1 MIDIAW
7 SEFLFIA
14 VLALVFIGPK
24 ELPVVL
30 KAIGRWVGRARAFA
44 RHLQNQLE
52 DLSEDN
58 LSSIHSKVESG
69 TRGRH
74 CEERSDEAIQRQKAD
89 LHK

>member
-30 KAIGRWVGRARAFA
+30 RAIGRWVGKTRAFA
-44 RHLQNQLE
+44 RHIQNQLD
-52 DLSEDN
+52 DLSQD
-58 LSSIHSKVESG
+58 
-69 TRGRH
+69 TPF
-74 CEERSDEAIQRQKAD
+74 SDDKKSDDA
-89 LHK
+89 